1 MQGLICFK
9 VYYLH
14 RQVPVE
20 LFFFFFGYLLELQD
34 SSLVST
40 EDILMKE
47 DVLTLSTI
55 ILESDLKINYYFG
68 LNSPL
73 CETFPCASFSVAF
86 KDWTTSALRLQ

>member
-1 MQGLICFK
+1 MSI
-9 VYYLH
+9 
-14 RQVPVE
+14 
-20 LFFFFFGYLLELQD
+20 
-34 SSLVST
+34 

>member
-1 MQGLICFK
+1 MII
-9 VYYLH
+9 
-14 RQVPVE
+14 
-20 LFFFFFGYLLELQD
+20 
-34 SSLVST
+34 

-73 CETFPCASFSVAF
+73 CETRASFSVAF
-86 KDWTTSALRLQ
+86 KGWTTSALRLQ